1 MICLKRLSLLLLV
14 FPILIFSQIPTGYYD
29 SAQDLSGSQLK
40 TALHDIISDH
50 VKYPY
55 TSTATD
61 VWDILKETDEDP
73 DNAENVILLYTGRS
87 QAKTE
92 NSGESSTTGSN
103 RWNREHVWSK
113 SHGFPDEIDTAYT
126 DIHHLRP
133 CD

>member
-1 MICLKRLSLLLLV
+1 MFAINNHLKRLSSLILFLPTFLL
-14 FPILIFSQIPTGYYD
+14 SQIPTGYYD

-73 DNAENVILLYTGRS
+73 
-87 QAKTE
+87 
-92 NSGESSTTGSN
+92 
-103 RWNREHVWSK
+103 
-113 SHGFPDEIDTAYT
+113 
-126 DIHHLRP
+126 
-133 CD
+133 